1 MSNYQF
7 INVDSSITT
16 TNQWLDLFASHYGY
30 RNDYMQTLQ
39 CSELYPLDMSDAML
53 TFVNYLN
60 NGHDKKIFIFGDYD
74 CDGICA
80 TTIMHLLLNHLNIQ
94 HGYYIPNRF
103 SEGYGLNIQRIDQAY
118 EKGYTTI
125 FTVDNGVV
133 AYKAIEHAKRLGMD
147 VLISDHHT
155 IDQMLDVPLLHPDLM
170 EDNFAGLCGSGLVY
184 ELSRH
189 FMENPLLDTL
199 AMIATIGD
207 MMVLEKENR
216 RIVKHGL
223 RQLNTYGFG
232 SIKALIERSNV
243 IDEST
248 IAFQVVPKINA
259 LGRLPQCNPNNLIK
273 YLVIEDLPTA
283 WPIAQQIIQFNQQ
296 RKDVVPKINALGRL
310 PQCNPNNLIK
320 YLVIEDLPT
329 AWPIAQ
335 QIIQFNQQRKDL
347 VANCVEEIQLL
358 VNETIVV
365 ALTDA
370 SSGIVGLIAAALVNK
385 YNKPALVFT
394 LDDTTYVGSGRS
406 VSGFNFHQA
415 LVNLN
420 FTHFVRFGGHSG
432 ALGCSIAKE
441 NFNEFIDR
449 IKTNNINWQ
458 VSEPYTFVFNIDQN
472 QINNALMD
480 ALISLKPFDKTHPMP
495 LFSIDNR
502 EIIHTQ
508 LLKNVYPKLNLS
520 NGVDVISFKIQ
531 SLAQL
536 LQSKWIVEL
545 GENNFRGNVTI
556 QARVFDVF

>member
-1 MSNYQF
+1 M
-7 INVDSSITT
+7 
-16 TNQWLDLFASHYGY
+16 
-30 RNDYMQTLQ
+30 
-39 CSELYPLDMSDAML
+39 
-53 TFVNYLN
+53 
-60 NGHDKKIFIFGDYD
+60 
-74 CDGICA
+74 
-80 TTIMHLLLNHLNIQ
+80 
-94 HGYYIPNRF
+94 
-103 SEGYGLNIQRIDQAY
+103 
-118 EKGYTTI
+118 
-125 FTVDNGVV
+125 
-133 AYKAIEHAKRLGMD
+133 
-147 VLISDHHT
+147 
-155 IDQMLDVPLLHPDLM
+155 
-170 EDNFAGLCGSGLVY
+170 
-184 ELSRH
+184 
-189 FMENPLLDTL
+189 
-199 AMIATIGD
+199 
-207 MMVLEKENR
+207 
-216 RIVKHGL
+216 
-223 RQLNTYGFG
+223 
-232 SIKALIERSNV
+232 
-243 IDEST
+243 
-248 IAFQVVPKINA
+248 
-259 LGRLPQCNPNNLIK
+259 
-273 YLVIEDLPTA
+273 
-283 WPIAQQIIQFNQQ
+283 
-296 RKDVVPKINALGRL
+296 VPKINALGRL

>member
-207 MMVLEKENR
+207 MMELEKENR

-296 RKDVVPKINALGRL
+296 RKD
-310 PQCNPNNLIK
+310 
-320 YLVIEDLPT
+320 
-329 AWPIAQ
+329 
-335 QIIQFNQQRKDL
+335 L

-370 SSGIVGLIAAALVNK
+370 SSGVVGLIAAALVNK

>member
-1 MSNYQF
+1 M
-7 INVDSSITT
+7 
-16 TNQWLDLFASHYGY
+16 
-30 RNDYMQTLQ
+30 
-39 CSELYPLDMSDAML
+39 
-53 TFVNYLN
+53 
-60 NGHDKKIFIFGDYD
+60 
-74 CDGICA
+74 
-80 TTIMHLLLNHLNIQ
+80 
-94 HGYYIPNRF
+94 
-103 SEGYGLNIQRIDQAY
+103 
-118 EKGYTTI
+118 
-125 FTVDNGVV
+125 
-133 AYKAIEHAKRLGMD
+133 
-147 VLISDHHT
+147 
-155 IDQMLDVPLLHPDLM
+155 
-170 EDNFAGLCGSGLVY
+170 
-184 ELSRH
+184 
-189 FMENPLLDTL
+189 
-199 AMIATIGD
+199 
-207 MMVLEKENR
+207 
-216 RIVKHGL
+216 
-223 RQLNTYGFG
+223 
-232 SIKALIERSNV
+232 
-243 IDEST
+243 
-248 IAFQVVPKINA
+248 
-259 LGRLPQCNPNNLIK
+259 
-273 YLVIEDLPTA
+273 
-283 WPIAQQIIQFNQQ
+283 
-296 RKDVVPKINALGRL
+296 
-310 PQCNPNNLIK
+310 
-320 YLVIEDLPT
+320 
-329 AWPIAQ
+329 
-335 QIIQFNQQRKDL
+335 
-347 VANCVEEIQLL
+347 
-358 VNETIVV
+358 
-365 ALTDA
+365 
-370 SSGIVGLIAAALVNK
+370 NK

-420 FTHFVRFGGHSG
+420 FTHFVRFGVHSG